1 MIMLPAFFAEVH
13 GFEISVIGI
22 IIFLSKLIDIITDP
36 LVGWLND
43 KNFFPRK
50 AYLLI
55 GGILSGLALTQLFL
69 KQDIDQEIFLF
80 VWLSILYLG
89 WTMFQIPYLSIGYDL
104 EKNYFLRTKLSA
116 TREFFI
122 LLGLFSS
129 LGIPMFFSI
138 SNEKLLENIVFIAL
152 LFGSIG
158 LILFCSLIPENR
170 RINKRKVKFK
180 KVIENLKKNI
190 YFSRI
195 FFVLVVNNLANV
207 FPMVLFAFF
216 ITYVLGGDDS
226 NRQTTLFFYFLFAI
240 IGVPF
245 WTIISKKYG
254 KKEVWSIS
262 LFLSAIFFLL
272 VFFLENDNFYFIEM
286 NTRIQV
292 EHPVTESVTG
302 IDLVKLQLRI
312 ARDEE
317 IQIKQ
322 EDIILKGHA
331 IECRI
336 NAENSET
343 FLPSPGKI
351 LEYHAPGGIGVRMDS
366 HLYKD
371 YVVPPYYDS
380 LIAKVICR
388 ANDREDARARLERAL
403 DEMYVLGIDTNLEMH
418 RKLINDP
425 NFINGN
431 FNINYLEN
439 LNKEK

>member
-22 IIFLSKLIDIITDP
+22 IIFLSKLIDVMTDP

-50 AYLLI
+50 VFLLI
-55 GGILSGLALTQLFL
+55 GGVLSGLALIQLFL
-69 KQDIDQEIFLF
+69 NKNIDQEIFLL

-170 RINKRKVKFK
+170 RTNKRKVKFK

-226 NRQTTLFFYFLFAI
+226 NRQTTLFFYFFFAI
-240 IGVPF
+240 ISVPI

-254 KKEVWSIS
+254 KKEVWSLS
-262 LFLSAIFFLL
+262 LFLSAVFFLL
-272 VFFLENDNFYFIEM
+272 AVCVPQPFPCHRFQPIE
-286 NTRIQV
+286 Q
-292 EHPVTESVTG
+292 
-302 IDLVKLQLRI
+302 
-312 ARDEE
+312 
-317 IQIKQ
+317 
-322 EDIILKGHA
+322 
-331 IECRI
+331 
-336 NAENSET
+336 
-343 FLPSPGKI
+343 
-351 LEYHAPGGIGVRMDS
+351 
-366 HLYKD
+366 
-371 YVVPPYYDS
+371 
-380 LIAKVICR
+380 
-388 ANDREDARARLERAL
+388 
-403 DEMYVLGIDTNLEMH
+403 
-418 RKLINDP
+418 
-425 NFINGN
+425 
-431 FNINYLEN
+431 
-439 LNKEK
+439 

>member
-122 LLGLFSS
+122 LLGLFCS

-138 SNEKLLENIVFIAL
+138 SNETLLENIVFIAT
-152 LFGSIG
+152 LFGLMG
-158 LILFCSLIPENR
+158 LILFCSLIPEN
-170 RINKRKVKFK
+170 KRTNEKKIKFK
-180 KVIENLKKNI
+180 KVIKNLKKNI
-190 YFSRI
+190 YFSKI
-195 FFVLVVNNLANV
+195 FLVLVVNNLANV

-240 IGVPF
+240 MGVPF

-254 KKEVWSIS
+254 KKEVWSLS
-262 LFLSAIFFLL
+262 LFMSAMFFLL
-272 VFFLENDNFYFIEM
+272 VFFLEDGNFVFFIIISCI
-286 NTRIQV
+286 TGFCLGADLIIPPSIQADITDW
-292 EHPVTESVTG
+292 HRSKFG
-302 IDLVKLQLRI
+302 
-312 ARDEE
+312 
-317 IQIKQ
+317 
-322 EDIILKGHA
+322 EDISGVLFSI
-331 IECRI
+331 I
-336 NAENSET
+336 T
-343 FLPSPGKI
+343 FLNKFAFAVVSIFVFGIMGVLDFDTDGEINTNVRLFIIISYALAPILLKLLAAYLLVNFKLKENELQKI
-351 LEYHAPGGIGVRMDS
+351 QKKIYG
-366 HLYKD
+366 
-371 YVVPPYYDS
+371 
-380 LIAKVICR
+380 
-388 ANDREDARARLERAL
+388 
-403 DEMYVLGIDTNLEMH
+403 
-418 RKLINDP
+418 
-425 NFINGN
+425 
-431 FNINYLEN
+431 
-439 LNKEK
+439 

>member
-122 LLGLFSS
+122 LLGLFCS

-138 SNEKLLENIVFIAL
+138 SNEKLLENIVFIAT
-152 LFGSIG
+152 LFGLMG
-158 LILFCSLIPENR
+158 LILFCSLIPENK
-170 RINKRKVKFK
+170 RINEKKIKFK
-180 KVIENLKKNI
+180 KVVKNLKKNI
-190 YFSRI
+190 YFSKI
-195 FFVLVVNNLANV
+195 FLVLVVNNLANV

-240 IGVPF
+240 MGVPF

-254 KKEVWSIS
+254 KKEVWSLS
-262 LFLSAIFFLL
+262 LFMSAMFFLL
-272 VFFLENDNFYFIEM
+272 VFFLEDGNFVFFIIISCI
-286 NTRIQV
+286 TGFCLGADLIIPPSIQADITDW
-292 EHPVTESVTG
+292 HRSKFG
-302 IDLVKLQLRI
+302 
-312 ARDEE
+312 
-317 IQIKQ
+317 
-322 EDIILKGHA
+322 EDISGVLFSI
-331 IECRI
+331 I
-336 NAENSET
+336 T
-343 FLPSPGKI
+343 FLNKFAFAVVSIFVFGIMGVLDFDTDGEINTNVRLFIIISYAMAPILLKLLAAYLLVNFKLKENELQKI
-351 LEYHAPGGIGVRMDS
+351 QKKIYG
-366 HLYKD
+366 
-371 YVVPPYYDS
+371 
-380 LIAKVICR
+380 
-388 ANDREDARARLERAL
+388 
-403 DEMYVLGIDTNLEMH
+403 
-418 RKLINDP
+418 
-425 NFINGN
+425 
-431 FNINYLEN
+431 
-439 LNKEK
+439 

>member
-104 EKNYFLRTKLSA
+104 EINYFLRTKLSA

-122 LLGLFSS
+122 LLGLFCS

-138 SNEKLLENIVFIAL
+138 SNEKLLENIVFIAT
-152 LFGSIG
+152 LFGLMG
-158 LILFCSLIPENR
+158 LILFCSLIPEN
-170 RINKRKVKFK
+170 KRTNEKKIKFK
-180 KVIENLKKNI
+180 KVIKNLKKNI
-190 YFSRI
+190 YFSKI
-195 FFVLVVNNLANV
+195 FLVLVVNNLANV

-240 IGVPF
+240 MGVPF

-254 KKEVWSIS
+254 KKEVWSLS
-262 LFLSAIFFLL
+262 LFMSAMFFLL
-272 VFFLENDNFYFIEM
+272 VFFLEDGNFLFFIIISCI
-286 NTRIQV
+286 TGFCLGADLIIPPSIQADITDW
-292 EHPVTESVTG
+292 HRSKFG
-302 IDLVKLQLRI
+302 
-312 ARDEE
+312 
-317 IQIKQ
+317 
-322 EDIILKGHA
+322 EDISGVLFSI
-331 IECRI
+331 I
-336 NAENSET
+336 T
-343 FLPSPGKI
+343 FLNKFAFAVVSIFVFGIMGVLDFDTDGEINTNVRLFIIISYALAPILLKLLAAYLLVNFKLKENELQKI
-351 LEYHAPGGIGVRMDS
+351 QKKIYG
-366 HLYKD
+366 
-371 YVVPPYYDS
+371 
-380 LIAKVICR
+380 
-388 ANDREDARARLERAL
+388 
-403 DEMYVLGIDTNLEMH
+403 
-418 RKLINDP
+418 
-425 NFINGN
+425 
-431 FNINYLEN
+431 
-439 LNKEK
+439 

>member
-122 LLGLFSS
+122 LLGLFCS

-138 SNEKLLENIVFIAL
+138 SNEKLLENIVFIAT
-152 LFGSIG
+152 LFGLMG
-158 LILFCSLIPENR
+158 LILFCSLIPEN
-170 RINKRKVKFK
+170 KRTNEKKIKFK
-180 KVIENLKKNI
+180 KVIKNLKKNI
-190 YFSRI
+190 YFSKI
-195 FFVLVVNNLANV
+195 FLVLVVNNLANV

-240 IGVPF
+240 MGVPF

-254 KKEVWSIS
+254 KKEVWSLS
-262 LFLSAIFFLL
+262 LFMSAMFFLL
-272 VFFLENDNFYFIEM
+272 VFFLEDGNFVFFIIISCI
-286 NTRIQV
+286 TGFCLGADLIIPPSIQADITDW
-292 EHPVTESVTG
+292 HRSKFG
-302 IDLVKLQLRI
+302 
-312 ARDEE
+312 
-317 IQIKQ
+317 
-322 EDIILKGHA
+322 EDISGVLFSI
-331 IECRI
+331 I
-336 NAENSET
+336 T
-343 FLPSPGKI
+343 FLNKFAFAVVSIFVFGIMGVLDFDTDGEINTNVRLFIIISYALAPILLKLLAAYLLANFKLEENELQKI
-351 LEYHAPGGIGVRMDS
+351 QKKI
-366 HLYKD
+366 
-371 YVVPPYYDS
+371 YD
-380 LIAKVICR
+380 
-388 ANDREDARARLERAL
+388 
-403 DEMYVLGIDTNLEMH
+403 
-418 RKLINDP
+418 
-425 NFINGN
+425 
-431 FNINYLEN
+431 
-439 LNKEK
+439 

>member
-122 LLGLFSS
+122 LLGLFCS

-138 SNEKLLENIVFIAL
+138 SNEKLLENIVFIAT
-152 LFGSIG
+152 LFGLMG
-158 LILFCSLIPENR
+158 LILFCSLIPEN
-170 RINKRKVKFK
+170 KRTNEKKIKFK
-180 KVIENLKKNI
+180 KVIKNLKKNI
-190 YFSRI
+190 YFSKI
-195 FFVLVVNNLANV
+195 FLVLVVNNLANV

-240 IGVPF
+240 MGVPF

-254 KKEVWSIS
+254 KKEVWSLS
-262 LFLSAIFFLL
+262 LFMSAMFFLL
-272 VFFLENDNFYFIEM
+272 VFFLEDGNFLFFIIISCI
-286 NTRIQV
+286 TGFCLGADLIIPPSIQADITDW
-292 EHPVTESVTG
+292 HRSKFG
-302 IDLVKLQLRI
+302 
-312 ARDEE
+312 
-317 IQIKQ
+317 
-322 EDIILKGHA
+322 EDISGVLFSI
-331 IECRI
+331 I
-336 NAENSET
+336 T
-343 FLPSPGKI
+343 FLNKFAFAVVSIFVFGIMGVLDFDTGGEINTKVRLFIIVSYALAPILLKLLAAYLLVNFKLKENELQKI
-351 LEYHAPGGIGVRMDS
+351 QKKIYG
-366 HLYKD
+366 
-371 YVVPPYYDS
+371 
-380 LIAKVICR
+380 
-388 ANDREDARARLERAL
+388 
-403 DEMYVLGIDTNLEMH
+403 
-418 RKLINDP
+418 
-425 NFINGN
+425 
-431 FNINYLEN
+431 
-439 LNKEK
+439 

>member
-36 LVGWLND
+36 LLVWVND
-43 KNFFPRK
+43 KNFFPSK

-122 LLGLFSS
+122 LLGLFCS

-138 SNEKLLENIVFIAL
+138 SNERLLENIVFIAT
-152 LFGSIG
+152 LFGLMG
-158 LILFCSLIPENR
+158 LILFCSLIPEN
-170 RINKRKVKFK
+170 KRTNEKKIKFK
-180 KVIENLKKNI
+180 KVIKNLKKNI
-190 YFSRI
+190 YFSKI
-195 FFVLVVNNLANV
+195 FLVLVLNNFANV

-240 IGVPF
+240 MGVPF

-254 KKEVWSIS
+254 KKEVWSLS
-262 LFLSAIFFLL
+262 LFMSAMFFLL
-272 VFFLENDNFYFIEM
+272 VFFLEDGNFVFFIIISCI
-286 NTRIQV
+286 TGFCLGADLIIPPSIQADITDW
-292 EHPVTESVTG
+292 HRSKFG
-302 IDLVKLQLRI
+302 
-312 ARDEE
+312 
-317 IQIKQ
+317 
-322 EDIILKGHA
+322 EDISGVLFSI
-331 IECRI
+331 I
-336 NAENSET
+336 T
-343 FLPSPGKI
+343 FLNKFAFAVVSIFVFGIMGVLDFDTDGEINTNVRLFIIISYALAPILLKLLAAYLLVNFKLKENELQKI
-351 LEYHAPGGIGVRMDS
+351 QKKIYG
-366 HLYKD
+366 
-371 YVVPPYYDS
+371 
-380 LIAKVICR
+380 
-388 ANDREDARARLERAL
+388 
-403 DEMYVLGIDTNLEMH
+403 
-418 RKLINDP
+418 
-425 NFINGN
+425 
-431 FNINYLEN
+431 
-439 LNKEK
+439 

>member
-1 MIMLPAFFAEVH
+1 MIMLPAFFTEVH

-22 IIFLSKLIDIITDP
+22 LIFLSKLIDIITDP

-138 SNEKLLENIVFIAL
+138 SNEKLLENIVFIAT
-152 LFGSIG
+152 LFGLMG
-158 LILFCSLIPENR
+158 LILFCSLIPEN
-170 RINKRKVKFK
+170 KRTNDKKIKFK
-180 KVIENLKKNI
+180 KVIKNLKKNI
-190 YFSRI
+190 YFSKI
-195 FFVLVVNNLANV
+195 FLVLVVNNLANV

-240 IGVPF
+240 MGVPF

-254 KKEVWSIS
+254 KKEVWSLS
-262 LFLSAIFFLL
+262 LFMSAMFFLL
-272 VFFLENDNFYFIEM
+272 VFFLEDGNFVFFIIISCI
-286 NTRIQV
+286 TGFCLGADLIIPPSIQADITDW
-292 EHPVTESVTG
+292 HRSKFG
-302 IDLVKLQLRI
+302 
-312 ARDEE
+312 
-317 IQIKQ
+317 
-322 EDIILKGHA
+322 EDISGVLFSI
-331 IECRI
+331 I
-336 NAENSET
+336 T
-343 FLPSPGKI
+343 FLNKFAFAVVSIFVFGIMGVLDFDTDGEINTNVRLFIIISYALAPILLKLLAAYLLVNFKLKENELQKI
-351 LEYHAPGGIGVRMDS
+351 QKKIYG
-366 HLYKD
+366 
-371 YVVPPYYDS
+371 
-380 LIAKVICR
+380 
-388 ANDREDARARLERAL
+388 
-403 DEMYVLGIDTNLEMH
+403 
-418 RKLINDP
+418 
-425 NFINGN
+425 
-431 FNINYLEN
+431 
-439 LNKEK
+439 

>member
-122 LLGLFSS
+122 LLGLFCS

-138 SNEKLLENIVFIAL
+138 SNEKLLENIVFIAT
-152 LFGSIG
+152 LFGLMG
-158 LILFCSLIPENR
+158 LILFCSLIPEK
-170 RINKRKVKFK
+170 KRTNEKKIKFK
-180 KVIENLKKNI
+180 KVIKNLKKNI
-190 YFSRI
+190 YFSKI
-195 FFVLVVNNLANV
+195 FLVLVVNNLANV

-240 IGVPF
+240 MGVPF

-254 KKEVWSIS
+254 KKEVWSLS
-262 LFLSAIFFLL
+262 LFMSAMFFLL
-272 VFFLENDNFYFIEM
+272 VFFLEDGNFVFFIIISCI
-286 NTRIQV
+286 TGFCLGADLIIPPSIQADITDW
-292 EHPVTESVTG
+292 HRSKFG
-302 IDLVKLQLRI
+302 
-312 ARDEE
+312 
-317 IQIKQ
+317 
-322 EDIILKGHA
+322 EDISGVFFSI
-331 IECRI
+331 I
-336 NAENSET
+336 T
-343 FLPSPGKI
+343 FLNKFAFAVVSIFVFGIMGVLDFDTDGEINTNVRLFIIISYALAPILLKLLAAYLLVNFKLKENELQKI
-351 LEYHAPGGIGVRMDS
+351 QKKIYG
-366 HLYKD
+366 
-371 YVVPPYYDS
+371 
-380 LIAKVICR
+380 
-388 ANDREDARARLERAL
+388 
-403 DEMYVLGIDTNLEMH
+403 
-418 RKLINDP
+418 
-425 NFINGN
+425 
-431 FNINYLEN
+431 
-439 LNKEK
+439 

>member
-1 MIMLPAFFAEVH
+1 MIMLPAFFTEVH

-122 LLGLFSS
+122 LLGLFCS

-138 SNEKLLENIVFIAL
+138 SNEKLLENIVFIAT
-152 LFGSIG
+152 LFGLMG
-158 LILFCSLIPENR
+158 LILFCSLIPEN
-170 RINKRKVKFK
+170 KRTNEKKIKFK
-180 KVIENLKKNI
+180 KVIKNLKKNI
-190 YFSRI
+190 YFSKI
-195 FFVLVVNNLANV
+195 FLVLVVNNLANV

-240 IGVPF
+240 MGVPF

-254 KKEVWSIS
+254 KKEVWSLS
-262 LFLSAIFFLL
+262 LFMSAMFFLL
-272 VFFLENDNFYFIEM
+272 VFFLEDGNFVFFIIISCI
-286 NTRIQV
+286 TGFCLGADLIIPPSIQADITDW
-292 EHPVTESVTG
+292 HRSKFG
-302 IDLVKLQLRI
+302 
-312 ARDEE
+312 
-317 IQIKQ
+317 
-322 EDIILKGHA
+322 EDISGVLFSI
-331 IECRI
+331 I
-336 NAENSET
+336 T
-343 FLPSPGKI
+343 FLNKFAFAVVSIFVFGIMGVLDFDTDGEINTNVRLFIIISYALAPI
-351 LEYHAPGGIGVRMDS
+351 LLKLLAAY
-366 HLYKD
+366 L
-371 YVVPPYYDS
+371 
-380 LIAKVICR
+380 
-388 ANDREDARARLERAL
+388 
-403 DEMYVLGIDTNLEMH
+403 
-418 RKLINDP
+418 LIN
-425 NFINGN
+425 FK
-431 FNINYLEN
+431 LKEN
-439 LNKEK
+439 ELQKIQKKIYG

>member
-36 LVGWLND
+36 VVGWLND

-122 LLGLFSS
+122 LLGLFCS

-138 SNEKLLENIVFIAL
+138 SNERLLENIVFIAT
-152 LFGSIG
+152 LFGLMG
-158 LILFCSLIPENR
+158 LILFCSLIPEN
-170 RINKRKVKFK
+170 KRTNEKKIKFK
-180 KVIENLKKNI
+180 KVIKNLRKNI
-190 YFSRI
+190 YFSKI

-240 IGVPF
+240 MGVPF

-254 KKEVWSIS
+254 KKEVWSLS
-262 LFLSAIFFLL
+262 LFMSAMFFLL
-272 VFFLENDNFYFIEM
+272 VFFLEDGNFLFFIIISCI
-286 NTRIQV
+286 TGFCLGADLIIPPSIQADITDW
-292 EHPVTESVTG
+292 HRSKFG
-302 IDLVKLQLRI
+302 
-312 ARDEE
+312 
-317 IQIKQ
+317 
-322 EDIILKGHA
+322 EDISGVLFSI
-331 IECRI
+331 I
-336 NAENSET
+336 T
-343 FLPSPGKI
+343 FLNKFAFAVVSIFVFGIMGVLDFDTDGEINTNVRLFIIISYALAPILLKLLAAYLLTNFKLKENELQKI
-351 LEYHAPGGIGVRMDS
+351 QKKIYG
-366 HLYKD
+366 
-371 YVVPPYYDS
+371 
-380 LIAKVICR
+380 
-388 ANDREDARARLERAL
+388 
-403 DEMYVLGIDTNLEMH
+403 
-418 RKLINDP
+418 
-425 NFINGN
+425 
-431 FNINYLEN
+431 
-439 LNKEK
+439 

>member
-50 AYLLI
+50 TYLLI

-138 SNEKLLENIVFIAL
+138 SNEKLLENIVFIAT
-152 LFGSIG
+152 LFGLMG
-158 LILFCSLIPENR
+158 LILFCSLIPE
-170 RINKRKVKFK
+170 IKRTNEKKIKFK
-180 KVIENLKKNI
+180 KVIKNLKKNI
-190 YFSRI
+190 YFSKI
-195 FFVLVVNNLANV
+195 FLVLVVNNLANV

-240 IGVPF
+240 MGVPF

-254 KKEVWSIS
+254 KKEVWSLS
-262 LFLSAIFFLL
+262 LLMSAMFFLL
-272 VFFLENDNFYFIEM
+272 VFFLEDGNFVFFIIISCI
-286 NTRIQV
+286 TGFCLGADLIIPPSIQADITDW
-292 EHPVTESVTG
+292 HRSKFG
-302 IDLVKLQLRI
+302 
-312 ARDEE
+312 
-317 IQIKQ
+317 
-322 EDIILKGHA
+322 EDISGVLFSI
-331 IECRI
+331 I
-336 NAENSET
+336 T
-343 FLPSPGKI
+343 FLNKFAFAVVSIFVFGIMGVLDFDTDGEINTNVRLFIIISYALAPILLKLLAAYLLVNFKLKENELQKI
-351 LEYHAPGGIGVRMDS
+351 QKKIYG
-366 HLYKD
+366 
-371 YVVPPYYDS
+371 
-380 LIAKVICR
+380 
-388 ANDREDARARLERAL
+388 
-403 DEMYVLGIDTNLEMH
+403 
-418 RKLINDP
+418 
-425 NFINGN
+425 
-431 FNINYLEN
+431 
-439 LNKEK
+439 

>member
-122 LLGLFSS
+122 LLGLFCS

-138 SNEKLLENIVFIAL
+138 SNEKLLENIVFIAT
-152 LFGSIG
+152 LFGLMG
-158 LILFCSLIPENR
+158 LILFCSLIPEN
-170 RINKRKVKFK
+170 KRTNEKKIKFK
-180 KVIENLKKNI
+180 KVIKNLKKNI
-190 YFSRI
+190 YFSKI
-195 FFVLVVNNLANV
+195 FLVLVVNNLANV

-226 NRQTTLFFYFLFAI
+226 NRQTNLFFYFLFAI
-240 IGVPF
+240 MGVPF

-254 KKEVWSIS
+254 KKEVWSLS
-262 LFLSAIFFLL
+262 LFMSAMFFLL
-272 VFFLENDNFYFIEM
+272 VFFLEDGNFVFFIIISCI
-286 NTRIQV
+286 TGFCLGADLIIPPSIQADITDW
-292 EHPVTESVTG
+292 HRSKFG
-302 IDLVKLQLRI
+302 
-312 ARDEE
+312 
-317 IQIKQ
+317 
-322 EDIILKGHA
+322 EDISGVLFSI
-331 IECRI
+331 I
-336 NAENSET
+336 T
-343 FLPSPGKI
+343 FLNKFAFAVVSIFVFGIMGVLDFDTDGEINTNVRLFIIISYAMAPILLKLLAAYLLVNFKLKENELQKI
-351 LEYHAPGGIGVRMDS
+351 QKKIYG
-366 HLYKD
+366 
-371 YVVPPYYDS
+371 
-380 LIAKVICR
+380 
-388 ANDREDARARLERAL
+388 
-403 DEMYVLGIDTNLEMH
+403 
-418 RKLINDP
+418 
-425 NFINGN
+425 
-431 FNINYLEN
+431 
-439 LNKEK
+439 

>member
-22 IIFLSKLIDIITDP
+22 IIFLSKLIDITTDP

-69 KQDIDQEIFLF
+69 KQEIDQEIFLF

-122 LLGLFSS
+122 LLGLFCS

-138 SNEKLLENIVFIAL
+138 SNEKLLENIVFIDT
-152 LFGSIG
+152 LFGLMG
-158 LILFCSLIPENR
+158 LILFCRLIPENKR
-170 RINKRKVKFK
+170 TNKKKIKFQ
-180 KVIENLKKNI
+180 KVIKNLKKNI
-190 YFSRI
+190 FFSKI
-195 FFVLVVNNLANV
+195 FLVLVVNNLANV

-254 KKEVWSIS
+254 KKEVWSLS
-262 LFLSAIFFLL
+262 LFMSAMFFLL
-272 VFFLENDNFYFIEM
+272 VFFLEDGNFVFFIIISCI
-286 NTRIQV
+286 TGFCLGADLIIPPSIQADITDW
-292 EHPVTESVTG
+292 HRSKFG
-302 IDLVKLQLRI
+302 
-312 ARDEE
+312 
-317 IQIKQ
+317 
-322 EDIILKGHA
+322 EDISGVLFSI
-331 IECRI
+331 I
-336 NAENSET
+336 T
-343 FLPSPGKI
+343 FLNKFAFAVVSIFVFGIMGVLDFDTDGEINTNVRLFIIISYALAPILLKLLAAYLLVNFKLKENELQKI
-351 LEYHAPGGIGVRMDS
+351 QKKNIW
-366 HLYKD
+366 
-371 YVVPPYYDS
+371 
-380 LIAKVICR
+380 LILFK
-388 ANDREDARARLERAL
+388 
-403 DEMYVLGIDTNLEMH
+403 
-418 RKLINDP
+418 
-425 NFINGN
+425 
-431 FNINYLEN
+431 
-439 LNKEK
+439 

>member
-122 LLGLFSS
+122 LLGLFCS

-138 SNEKLLENIVFIAL
+138 SNEKLLENIVFVAT
-152 LFGSIG
+152 LFGLMG
-158 LILFCSLIPENR
+158 LILFCSLIPEN
-170 RINKRKVKFK
+170 KRTNEKKIKFK
-180 KVIENLKKNI
+180 KVIKNLKKNI
-190 YFSRI
+190 YFSKI
-195 FFVLVVNNLANV
+195 FLVLVVNNLANV

-240 IGVPF
+240 MGVPF

-254 KKEVWSIS
+254 KKEVWSLS
-262 LFLSAIFFLL
+262 LFMSAMFFLL
-272 VFFLENDNFYFIEM
+272 VFFLEDGNFVFFIIISCI
-286 NTRIQV
+286 TGFCLGADLIIPPSIQADITDW
-292 EHPVTESVTG
+292 HRSKFG
-302 IDLVKLQLRI
+302 
-312 ARDEE
+312 
-317 IQIKQ
+317 
-322 EDIILKGHA
+322 EDISGMLFSI
-331 IECRI
+331 I
-336 NAENSET
+336 T
-343 FLPSPGKI
+343 FLNKFAFAVVSIFVFGIMGVLDFDTDGEINTNVRLFIIISYAMAPILLKLLAAYLLVNFKLKENELQKI
-351 LEYHAPGGIGVRMDS
+351 QKKIYG
-366 HLYKD
+366 
-371 YVVPPYYDS
+371 
-380 LIAKVICR
+380 
-388 ANDREDARARLERAL
+388 
-403 DEMYVLGIDTNLEMH
+403 
-418 RKLINDP
+418 
-425 NFINGN
+425 
-431 FNINYLEN
+431 
-439 LNKEK
+439 

>member
-22 IIFLSKLIDIITDP
+22 LIFLSKLIDVITDP

-50 AYLLI
+50 VYLLI

-69 KQDIDQEIFLF
+69 KQDIDQEIFLL

-129 LGIPMFFSI
+129 LGIPMFFSV

-180 KVIENLKKNI
+180 KVIKDLKKNI

-245 WTIISKKYG
+245 WTIISKKFG
-254 KKEVWSIS
+254 KKEVWSLS
-262 LFLSAIFFLL
+262 LFLSAMFFLL
-272 VFFLENDNFYFIEM
+272 VFFLENGNFLFFIIISCI
-286 NTRIQV
+286 TGFCLGADLIIPPSIQADITDW
-292 EHPVTESVTG
+292 HRSKFG
-302 IDLVKLQLRI
+302 
-312 ARDEE
+312 
-317 IQIKQ
+317 
-322 EDIILKGHA
+322 EDISGVLFSIITFLNKFAFAVVSIFVFGIMGA
-331 IECRI
+331 LDFDTDGEI
-336 NAENSET
+336 NANVRLFIIMSYA
-343 FLPSPGKI
+343 LAPI
-351 LEYHAPGGIGVRMDS
+351 LLKLLAAY
-366 HLYKD
+366 L
-371 YVVPPYYDS
+371 
-380 LIAKVICR
+380 
-388 ANDREDARARLERAL
+388 
-403 DEMYVLGIDTNLEMH
+403 
-418 RKLINDP
+418 LIN
-425 NFINGN
+425 FK
-431 FNINYLEN
+431 LKEN
-439 LNKEK
+439 ELQKIQKKIYG

>member
-13 GFEISVIGI
+13 GFEISLIGI

-122 LLGLFSS
+122 LLGLFCS

-138 SNEKLLENIVFIAL
+138 SNEKLLENIVFIAT
-152 LFGSIG
+152 LFGLMG
-158 LILFCSLIPENR
+158 LILFCSLIPEN
-170 RINKRKVKFK
+170 KRTNEKKIKFK
-180 KVIENLKKNI
+180 KVIKNLKKNI
-190 YFSRI
+190 YFSKI
-195 FFVLVVNNLANV
+195 FLVLVVNNLANV

-240 IGVPF
+240 MGVPF

-254 KKEVWSIS
+254 KKEVWSLS
-262 LFLSAIFFLL
+262 LFMSAMFFLL
-272 VFFLENDNFYFIEM
+272 VFFLEDGNFVFFIIISCI
-286 NTRIQV
+286 TGFCLGADLIIPPSIQADITDW
-292 EHPVTESVTG
+292 HRSKFG
-302 IDLVKLQLRI
+302 
-312 ARDEE
+312 
-317 IQIKQ
+317 
-322 EDIILKGHA
+322 EDISGVLFSI
-331 IECRI
+331 I
-336 NAENSET
+336 T
-343 FLPSPGKI
+343 FLNKFAFAVVSIFVFGIMGVLDFDTDGEINTNVRLFIIISYALAPILLKLLAAYLLVNFKLKENELQKI
-351 LEYHAPGGIGVRMDS
+351 QKKIYG
-366 HLYKD
+366 
-371 YVVPPYYDS
+371 
-380 LIAKVICR
+380 
-388 ANDREDARARLERAL
+388 
-403 DEMYVLGIDTNLEMH
+403 
-418 RKLINDP
+418 
-425 NFINGN
+425 
-431 FNINYLEN
+431 
-439 LNKEK
+439 

>member
-122 LLGLFSS
+122 LLGLFCS

-138 SNEKLLENIVFIAL
+138 SNEKLLENIVFIAT
-152 LFGSIG
+152 LFGLMG
-158 LILFCSLIPENR
+158 LILFCSLIPEN
-170 RINKRKVKFK
+170 KRTNEKKIKFK
-180 KVIENLKKNI
+180 KVIKNIKKNI
-190 YFSRI
+190 YFSKI
-195 FFVLVVNNLANV
+195 FLVLVVNNLANV

-254 KKEVWSIS
+254 KKEGWSLS
-262 LFLSAIFFLL
+262 LFMSAMFFLL
-272 VFFLENDNFYFIEM
+272 VFFLEDGNFVFFIIISCI
-286 NTRIQV
+286 TGFCLGADLIIPPSIQADITDW
-292 EHPVTESVTG
+292 HRSKFG
-302 IDLVKLQLRI
+302 
-312 ARDEE
+312 
-317 IQIKQ
+317 
-322 EDIILKGHA
+322 EDISGVLFSI
-331 IECRI
+331 I
-336 NAENSET
+336 T
-343 FLPSPGKI
+343 FLNKFAFAVISIFVFGIMGVLDFDTDGEINTNVRLFIIISYALAPILLKLLAAYLLVNFKLKENELQKI
-351 LEYHAPGGIGVRMDS
+351 QKKIYG
-366 HLYKD
+366 
-371 YVVPPYYDS
+371 
-380 LIAKVICR
+380 
-388 ANDREDARARLERAL
+388 
-403 DEMYVLGIDTNLEMH
+403 
-418 RKLINDP
+418 
-425 NFINGN
+425 
-431 FNINYLEN
+431 
-439 LNKEK
+439 

>member
-22 IIFLSKLIDIITDP
+22 IIFLSKLIDIMTDP

-240 IGVPF
+240 MGVPF

-254 KKEVWSIS
+254 KKEVWSLS
-262 LFLSAIFFLL
+262 LFMSAMFFLL
-272 VFFLENDNFYFIEM
+272 VFFLEDGNFLFFIIISCI
-286 NTRIQV
+286 TGFCLGADLIIPPSIQADITDW
-292 EHPVTESVTG
+292 HRNKFG
-302 IDLVKLQLRI
+302 
-312 ARDEE
+312 
-317 IQIKQ
+317 
-322 EDIILKGHA
+322 EDISGVLFSI
-331 IECRI
+331 I
-336 NAENSET
+336 T
-343 FLPSPGKI
+343 FLNKFAFAVVSIFVFGIMGVLDFDTDDEINTNVRLFIIISYALAPILLKLLAAYLLTNFKLKENELQKI
-351 LEYHAPGGIGVRMDS
+351 QKKIYG
-366 HLYKD
+366 
-371 YVVPPYYDS
+371 
-380 LIAKVICR
+380 
-388 ANDREDARARLERAL
+388 
-403 DEMYVLGIDTNLEMH
+403 
-418 RKLINDP
+418 
-425 NFINGN
+425 
-431 FNINYLEN
+431 
-439 LNKEK
+439 